1 MKRQVPRFVSLLLI
15 ALTVAAVFW
24 IVGANTPTDER
35 AMTFAAPGPSAVTG
49 PAPDI
54 SGPTTAGDTF
64 RLADHKG
71 KVVLV
76 NFWATWCGP
85 CRMEMPDLVALQKRF
100 GPRGFTVVGVSTD
113 DGVPLDRLRTFVT
126 EAGLNYPV
134 LLAPAGAQAN
144 YGGVPALPT
153 SFLIDRQGNVV
164 SGLEGATNEAALA
177 PEIEKLLGA
186 DS

>member
-1 MKRQVPRFVSLLLI
+1 MNRQIPRSVSLAVLVFVI
-15 ALTVAAVFW
+15 AAAFW
-24 IVGANTPTDER
+24 VIGKNVPTDER
-35 AMTFAAPGPSAVTG
+35 AMTFARPGPAAVTG

-54 SGPTTAGDTF
+54 SGKTTAGDTF
-64 RLADHKG
+64 RLSDQKG

-100 GPRGFTVVGVSTD
+100 GPRGFTVVGVSAD
-113 DGVPLDRLRTFVT
+113 DGMALDRLRAFVR

-134 LLAPAGAQAN
+134 LFAPSGAQAN

-153 SFLIDRQGNVV
+153 SFLIDRQGNIV

-177 PEIEKLLGA
+177 PEIEKLL
-186 DS
+186 